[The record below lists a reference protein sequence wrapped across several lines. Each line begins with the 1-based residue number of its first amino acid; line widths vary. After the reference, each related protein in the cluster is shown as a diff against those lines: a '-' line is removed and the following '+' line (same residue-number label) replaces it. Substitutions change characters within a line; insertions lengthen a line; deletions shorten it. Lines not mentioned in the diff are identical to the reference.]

1 MMFDKTHERWT
12 KPKTFWYADIH
23 ELSFGDCH
31 CSIHKI
37 KIYGY
42 TKVIGR
48 MDKKNYLRL
57 AVKRK
62 VGSLSNPSAKHKLQM
77 VYQRVGANCIDK
89 DLSFVIEACI
99 EAQKRSVKNKIQ
111 RLQDKID
118 DVPNY
123 KKKLEDRQNHL
134 KSILENNKIDKD
146 NFLWSDRDVN
156 ADPKKLNISDK
167 HSDDYTMYSM

>member
-1 MMFDKTHERWT
+1 MFDKSSERWT

-23 ELSFGDCH
+23 ELAFGDCH

-42 TKVIGR
+42 EKRIGR
-48 MDKKNYLRL
+48 KDKKNYLRL

-62 VGSLSNPSAKHKLQM
+62 VGSLSNHLAKHKVQM
-77 VYQRVGANCIDK
+77 VYQTIGANCIDK
-89 DLSFVIEACI
+89 DLNFVIEACI
-99 EAQKRSVKNKIQ
+99 EAQKRSVKKKIQ
-111 RLQDKID
+111 KLQDKID

-123 KKKLEDRQNHL
+123 KKKLEDRQKHL
-134 KSILENNKIDKD
+134 QSILDNNKIDKD
-146 NFLWSDRDVN
+146 NFRWSERDIN
-156 ADPKKLNISDK
+156 AEPKKLHISDK

>member
-1 MMFDKTHERWT
+1 MFDKTNERWT

-23 ELSFGDCH
+23 ETSFGDCH

-134 KSILENNKIDKD
+134 KSVLENNKIDKD

-167 HSDDYTMYSM
+167 YSDDTTMYTFD

>member
-1 MMFDKTHERWT
+1 MFDKVSETWT
-12 KPKTFWYADIH
+12 KPKTFWYADIM
-23 ELSFGDCH
+23 EGALGDFH
-31 CSIHKI
+31 CTIHKI

-42 TKVIGR
+42 QKRIGKR
-48 MDKKNYLRL
+48 DKKNYLRL
-57 AVKRK
+57 TYKAKI
-62 VGSLSNPSAKHKLQM
+62 GSLSNHYAKHKLQT
-77 VYQRVGANCIDK
+77 VYKTIPANCIDK
-89 DLSFVIEACI
+89 DLDFVVATCI
-99 EAQKRSVKNKIQ
+99 EAKKRSVKNKIQ

-134 KSILENNKIDKD
+134 KSVLENNKIDKD

>member
-1 MMFDKTHERWT
+1 MFDKTNERWT

-23 ELSFGDCH
+23 ETSFGDCH

-134 KSILENNKIDKD
+134 KSVLENNKIDKD

-167 HSDDYTMYSM
+167 YSDDNTMYTFD